1 MPSKIKDPS
10 LSAQGL
16 LKIEWA
22 ESRMPVLMALRK
34 RASKN
39 RPLKGLRIGGC
50 LHVTKETAVLV
61 RAIRD
66 AGAEAAWC
74 GCNPLSTQD
83 DVAAALSKDGVS
95 VFAWRGLSTSEY
107 YWCVGQVLDSKPRLT
122 LDDGADLVFT
132 LHQERPGQLSTVVGG
147 TEETTTGVHR
157 LRAMSDQGRLRYPI
171 LAVNDAKVK
180 SDFDNV
186 YGTGQSSLD
195 GILRATNVLLAGKN
209 LVVAGY
215 GHCGRGLAQRARGMG
230 ANVIVCEVDP
240 LNALRAAM
248 DGFRVMPMIEA
259 SEVGDIF
266 VTATGCKDVITK
278 KHMNRMKDGAILCN
292 TGHFNV
298 EISVRDLEHLAK
310 RKREIRPNN
319 TEYALG
325 GGRRLYLLAEGRLV
339 NLGAAEGHPSEVMD
353 MSFATQFLSLIYL
366 AEKGRDLQP
375 GVYSVPEEYE
385 RQIARTKLETMGMK
399 VDTLTTQQDH
409 YMHEYREGT

>member
-10 LSAQGL
+10 LSEQGL

-39 RPLKGLRIGGC
+39 RPLKGFRIGGC

-83 DVAAALSKDGVS
+83 DVAAALAKDGVS

-132 LHQERPGQLSTVVGG
+132 LHQERPDQLSTVVGG

-180 SDFDNV
+180 FDFDNV

-195 GILRATNVLLAGKN
+195 GILRATNVLLAGKTF
-209 LVVAGY
+209 VVAGY

-266 VTATGCKDVITK
+266 VTATGCKDVITE
-278 KHMNRMKDGAILCN
+278 KHMKCMKDGAILCN

-298 EISVRDLEHLAK
+298 EISVSDLEHLAK

-375 GVYSVPEEYE
+375 GVYLVPEEYE
-385 RQIARTKLETMGMK
+385 RQIASTKLEAMGMK
-399 VDTLTTQQDH
+399 VDTLTSQQDH